1 MKKIVFILLL
11 SIATT
16 FLYAEQTFFTRG
28 SLDIKEVALSF
39 DDGPGSNS
47 KEILKILDKKDIKA
61 TFFLLGT
68 SVAKRPKLVKEIYI
82 KGHELANHTYT
93 HINFYKYNEEDKG
106 EKIKDELLQCQ
117 DLIKDIT
124 GFRTKLVRFPNG
136 YSKEDALDIAKE
148 SNYKVVNWTFGIDWD
163 KDLTQ
168 EEMLELYFENTKS
181 GTIFLM
187 HDLQKNTKLTKMLP
201 LLIDKLKNKG
211 YKFVTVGEIINKRIS
226 EENL

>member
-47 KEILKILDKKDIKA
+47 KDILKILDKKDIKA

-93 HINFYKYNEEDKG
+93 HINFYKYNEEDKE
-106 EKIKDELLQCQ
+106 EKIKDELLLCQ

>member
-11 SIATT
+11 SIITT

-47 KEILKILDKKDIKA
+47 KDILKILDKKDIKA

-82 KGHELANHTYT
+82 KGHELANHTYN
-93 HINFYKYNEEDKG
+93 HINFFKYNEEDKS

-148 SNYKVVNWTFGIDWD
+148 SNYKVVNWTFGMDWD
-163 KDLTQ
+163 KDLSQ
-168 EEMLELYFENTKS
+168 EEMLELYFENTKP

-211 YKFVTVGEIINKRIS
+211 YKFVTVGEMINKRVS

>member
-11 SIATT
+11 SLITT

-39 DDGPGSNS
+39 DDGPGSNT
-47 KEILKILDKKDIKA
+47 KDILKILDKKEVKA

-68 SVAKRPKLVKEIYI
+68 SVVKRPKLVKEISSR
-82 KGHELANHTYT
+82 GHELANHTYN
-93 HINFYKYNEEDKG
+93 HINFFRYNEQDKE

-117 DLIKDIT
+117 DLIKEIT

-136 YSKEDALDIAKE
+136 YSKDDALTIAKE
-148 SNYKVVNWTFGIDWD
+148 SNYKVVNWTFGMDWD
-163 KDLTQ
+163 KDLSQ
-168 EEMLELYFENTKS
+168 EEMLDLYFENTKS

-187 HDLQKNTKLTKMLP
+187 HDLQKNTKITKMLP
-201 LLIDKLKNKG
+201 MLIDKLRSKG
-211 YKFVTVGEIINKRIS
+211 YKFVTVGEMINKRLL

>member
-47 KEILKILDKKDIKA
+47 KDILKILDKKDIKA

-93 HINFYKYNEEDKG
+93 HINFYKYNEEDKE
-106 EKIKDELLQCQ
+106 EKIKDELLLCQ

-187 HDLQKNTKLTKMLP
+187 HDLQKNTKITKMLP
-201 LLIDKLKNKG
+201 MLIDKLRSKG

>member
-11 SIATT
+11 SLITT
-16 FLYAEQTFFTRG
+16 VLYAEQTFFTRG

-39 DDGPGSNS
+39 DDGPGSNT
-47 KEILKILDKKDIKA
+47 KDILKILDKKEVKA

-68 SVAKRPKLVKEIYI
+68 SVVKRPKLVKEISYR
-82 KGHELANHTYT
+82 GHELANHTYN
-93 HINFYKYNEEDKG
+93 HINFFRYNEQDKE

-117 DLIKDIT
+117 DLIKEIT

-136 YSKEDALDIAKE
+136 YSKDDALTIAKE
-148 SNYKVVNWTFGIDWD
+148 SNYKVVNWTFGMDWD
-163 KDLTQ
+163 KDLSQ
-168 EEMLELYFENTKS
+168 EEMLDLYFENTKS

-187 HDLQKNTKLTKMLP
+187 HDLQKNTKITKMLP
-201 LLIDKLKNKG
+201 MLIDKLRSKG
-211 YKFVTVGEIINKRIS
+211 YKFVTVGEMINKRLL

>member
-11 SIATT
+11 SLITT
-16 FLYAEQTFFTRG
+16 VLYAEQTFFTRG

-39 DDGPGSNS
+39 DDGPGSNT
-47 KEILKILDKKDIKA
+47 KDILKILDKKDVQA

-68 SVAKRPKLVKEIYI
+68 SVAKRPKLVREIYL
-82 KGHELANHTYT
+82 KGHELANHTYN
-93 HINFYKYNEEDKG
+93 HMNFFKYSEEDKE

-117 DLIKDIT
+117 DLIKEIT

-136 YSKEDALDIAKE
+136 YSKDDALNVAKE
-148 SNYKVVNWTFGIDWD
+148 SNYKVVNWTFGMDWD
-163 KDLTQ
+163 RDLSQ
-168 EEMLELYFENTKS
+168 EEMLELYFENTKP

-201 LLIDKLKNKG
+201 LLIDKLKSKG
-211 YKFVTVGEIINKRIS
+211 YKFITVGEMINKRLS